1 MKRYF
6 LWYKSAIKSRLL
18 KKYVSFIGED
28 AFYERRHQYAGTQ
41 IKSVEETS
49 RHLEKLIMSNQPIM
63 AGRYGLTEMFVMRAF
78 FCDLAKKKKVAIKQL
93 AKWSGFFPETIEL
106 GEKFT
111 EIMIDCSK
119 DVDYLAI
126 NLQPMEEF
134 FIKEYVSPNVI
145 LAEFR
150 GFEPWY
156 KNTAWTRAL
165 KGKKVLVI
173 HPFAETIEEQYK
185 KRTQLFLNQDI
196 LPDFTLITLKAVQTS
211 ADEKDSRFATW
222 FDALQYMY
230 QEAMTKNFDIALL
243 GCGAYGFPLSAMLKR
258 SGKQAIHMGGMLQI
272 LFGIKGKRWDDDR
285 IVSPLYNEYWVRP
298 KLKERPQKSSLI
310 EGGCYW

>member
-6 LWYKSAIKSRLL
+6 LWYKSAVKSRLL
-18 KKYVSFIGED
+18 KKYINFIGED
-28 AFYERRHQYAGTQ
+28 AFYEKRHKYAGIQ

-49 RHLEKLIMSNQPIM
+49 RCLEKLIMSNKPIM
-63 AGRYGLTEMFVMRAF
+63 AARYGLTEMFVMRAF
-78 FCDLAKKKKVAIKQL
+78 FCDLAKKENIAIKQL
-93 AKWSGFFPETIEL
+93 AKWSGFFPETTEW

-111 EIMIDCSK
+111 KIMIEYSK

-126 NLQPMEEF
+126 NFQPMEEF
-134 FIKEYVSPNVI
+134 FIKKYMSPNVI

-156 KNTAWTRAL
+156 RDTAWTRVL
-165 KGKKVLVI
+165 KGRKVLVI

-185 KRTQLFLNQDI
+185 KRSQLFLNQNI
-196 LPDFTLITLKAVQTS
+196 LPEFTLITQKAIQTS
-211 ADEKDSRFATW
+211 AGEKDSRFETW

-230 QEAMTKNFDIALL
+230 KEAMTKDFDIALL

-258 SGKQAIHMGGMLQI
+258 GGKQAIHMGGMLQI
-272 LFGIKGKRWDDDR
+272 LFGIKGKRWDGDR
-285 IVSPLYNEYWVRP
+285 IVAPLYNDYWVRP
-298 KLKERPQKSSLI
+298 KLKETPQKSILI